1 MRTIDPHYESRIWA
15 DTVVALVTEALSVQN
30 PSASGRLEL
39 SIQPELK
46 VRKRTYEAAFLVA
59 DELIYCLRNR
69 T

>member
-1 MRTIDPHYESRIWA
+1 M
-15 DTVVALVTEALSVQN
+15 VALVTEALSVQN